1 MKNIRWQLII
11 ILVTGFVIGIL
22 LISEQTGFNIAR
34 SISSRGGTYTEAL
47 VGNLQR
53 LNPILDYYNSADR
66 DVDSLVFSSLISYDE
81 NGQPQ
86 PELAADWGISYDG
99 LSYNFDINPNAV
111 WHDGTPVTSADIVFT
126 IDLLRSS
133 ESVLPDDLKE
143 FWNNVEVIPL
153 GDQAIQFRLP
163 EAFAP
168 FMDYLSFGILPQHLL
183 GDLSYQEIL
192 NSSFNLEPV
201 GSGPYQF
208 ERLITENGTIKG
220 VVLSAN
226 SAYFG
231 GEPLISQIVFM
242 YYADATSA
250 YTAYTEGTVQ
260 GISEVSD
267 EILTDVLNNPGI
279 SIYSAVKPEVSMV
292 LLNLNNSKVKYLQDE
307 NVRKALL
314 HSIDRRRMIDTIL
327 SGQGVI
333 SNIPLIPSNWAYYD
347 GIQEFA
353 YDTQKATQYFK
364 EAGFA
369 LDSSTGNAVL
379 KNEDGTTLKIQLV
392 HPDDATH
399 TAIAQAIQTDWQKMG
414 IEVELMAIPYD
425 VLILD
430 YLKPLTYQ
438 AALIDLN
445 FERSPD
451 PDPYPF
457 WDQSQQGNG
466 QNYSQWENLVISEYL
481 EEARVS
487 TDQEER
493 AKLYRN
499 FQVVFQDELPA
510 LPLYYPV
517 YNYAVDEG
525 VNGIRLGSFY
535 DTPDRFFSIL
545 DWYMG
550 AKIDN
555 K

>member
-11 ILVTGFVIGIL
+11 ILVTGFIIGIL
-22 LISEQTGFNIAR
+22 LISQQTGFNINR
-34 SISSRGGTYTEAL
+34 TVSSRGGTYTEAL

-66 DVDSLVFSSLISYDE
+66 DVDSLIFSSLISYDE
-81 NGQPQ
+81 NGLPQ
-86 PELAADWGISYDG
+86 PELATDWGISYDG
-99 LSYNFDINPNAV
+99 LSYNFDIDPNAA
-111 WHDGTPVTSADIVFT
+111 WHDGTPVTSADIAFT
-126 IDLLRSS
+126 IDLMRSD

-143 FWNNVEVIPL
+143 FWNNVQVIPL

-168 FMDYLSFGILPQHLL
+168 FMDYLSFGILPNHLL

-208 ERLITENGTIKG
+208 ERLIIGNGTIKG
-220 VVLSAN
+220 VVLTAN
-226 SAYFG
+226 SSYFG

-250 YTAYTEGTVQ
+250 YTAFTVGTVQ
-260 GISEVSD
+260 GISEITQDILPAVLSD
-267 EILTDVLNNPGI
+267 PDI
-279 SIYSAVKPEVSMV
+279 SVYSTVEPQVSMV
-292 LLNLNNSKVKYLQDE
+292 LLNLNNSKVKFLQDE

-314 HSIDRRRMIDTIL
+314 HSIDRRRMIDSAL

-353 YDTQKATQYFK
+353 YDTQKAAQYFA
-364 EAGFA
+364 EAGFT
-369 LDSSTGNAVL
+369 LDSTAENAIL
-379 KNEDGTTLKIQLV
+379 KNEDGTHLKIELV

-399 TAIAQAIQTDWQKMG
+399 TAVAQAIQADWQKMG
-414 IEVELMAIPYD
+414 IEVELVAVPYD

-438 AALIDLN
+438 AALVDLN

-457 WDQSQQGNG
+457 WDKSQQSNG
-466 QNYSQWENLVISEYL
+466 QNYSQWENSVVSEYL
-481 EEARVS
+481 EEARVAV
-487 TDQEER
+487 DQEER

-499 FQVVFQDELPA
+499 FQVMFQDELPA
-510 LPLYYPV
+510 LPLYYPIH
-517 YNYAVDEG
+517 NYAVDNG
-525 VNGIRLGSFY
+525 VKDIRIGSFY

-545 DWYMG
+545 DWYMV
-550 AKIDN
+550 AKTVT

>member
-34 SISSRGGTYTEAL
+34 TVSSRGGTYTEAL
-47 VGNLQR
+47 IGELQR
-53 LNPILDYYNSADR
+53 LNPALDYYNSADR
-66 DVDSLVFSSLISYDE
+66 DVDSLIFSKLISYDE
-81 NGQPQ
+81 NGLPQ
-86 PELAADWGISYDG
+86 PELATDWGVSYDG
-99 LSYNFDINPNAV
+99 LSYNFDINPDAV
-111 WHDGTPVTSADIVFT
+111 WHDGTPVTSADIAFT
-126 IDLLRSS
+126 VDILRSD

-153 GDQAIQFRLP
+153 GDKAIQFRLP
-163 EAFAP
+163 ESFAP
-168 FMDYLSFGILPQHLL
+168 FMDYLSFGILPSHLL

-226 SAYFG
+226 SAYYG

-242 YYADATSA
+242 YYPDASSA
-250 YTAYTEGTVQ
+250 YIAYSEGTVQ
-260 GISEVSD
+260 GISKVSD
-267 EILTDVLNNPGI
+267 DILDDVLNNPDI
-279 SIYSAVKPEVSMV
+279 SVYSAIKPEVSII
-292 LLNLNNSKVKYLQDE
+292 LLNLNNSKVKFLQDE

-314 HSIDRRRMIDTIL
+314 HSIDRRRMIDAVL

-333 SNIPLIPSNWAYYD
+333 SNMPLIPSNWAYYD
-347 GIQEFA
+347 GIQEFD
-353 YDTQKATQYFK
+353 YDTQKAAQYFG
-364 EAGFA
+364 EAGFV
-369 LDSSTGNAVL
+369 LNSSTEDAVL
-379 KNEDGTTLKIQLV
+379 MNEDGTALKFELV
-392 HPDDATH
+392 HPDDAIH
-399 TAIAQAIQTDWQKMG
+399 TAVAQAIQTDWKKIG
-414 IEVELMAIPYD
+414 VEVDLVAVPYD

-430 YLKPLTYQ
+430 YLEPLTYQ

-457 WDQSQQGNG
+457 WDQSQQSNG
-466 QNYSQWENLVISEYL
+466 QNYAQWENSVVSEYL
-481 EEARVS
+481 EEARVAV
-487 TDQEER
+487 DLEER

-517 YNYAVDEG
+517 YNYAVDDGING
-525 VNGIRLGSFY
+525 VRIGSFY
-535 DTPDRFFSIL
+535 DTSDRFYSIL
-545 DWYMG
+545 DWYLIV
-550 AKIDN
+550 KTNN